1 MMVFQYEVE
10 RKSLPTS
17 LFQREEFPLFY
28 KEG

>member
-1 MMVFQYEVE
+1 MVFQYEVE

-17 LFQREEFPLFY
+17 LFQREEFHLFI